1 MALQIDLDATKTNI
15 GVAAPSCY
23 AKIGGMQFND
33 QTFVR
38 FTVLFYFDQAA
49 RTAGVN
55 PIKMEEFTFENFD
68 HDAAQNPKA
77 QLYAHLKTL
86 PAFDG
91 ATDV

>member
-1 MALQIDLDATKTNI
+1 MALQIDLDATKTSI

-38 FTVLFYFDQAA
+38 FTVLFFFNKAA
-49 RTAGVN
+49 RDAGLN

-68 HDAAQNPKA
+68 HDAAQNPKE
-77 QLYAHLKTL
+77 QLYTHLKTL
-86 PAFDG
+86 PSFEG
-91 ATDV
+91 ALDV